1 MELLITYF
9 FATLLFVNMQDGNP
23 TIKSSQNEVPLLSFG
38 IVADVQYADIDHTGT
53 RFYRNSASKLQEAY
67 NTFRNDSVDFA
78 INLGD
83 LIDGNYDSFKPVLD
97 IILSSGIKTYHVTG
111 NHDYAV
117 DKNLKDNLPVMTGS
131 GKNYYSYKTGE
142 FRFIILD
149 GNEIS
154 TYASEN
160 KSIAEIAAGMLD
172 SLKAKGAINA
182 MQWNGGLSNNQI
194 TWLDNQLRKANKEK
208 EKVFLICHFPIYPEN
223 AHNLLNYN
231 ELLSLVEKYHNIIAW
246 FNGHNHAGNYG
257 NFNLIHFVTFRG
269 MVETEAENSFAIVD
283 VYKNKLW
290 IRGFG
295 REKSRILAY

>member
-1 MELLITYF
+1 MKLLITYF
-9 FATLLFVNMQDGNP
+9 FATLLFVYMQDGNQ
-23 TIKSSQNEVPLLSFG
+23 TVKSSQKEVPLLSFG
-38 IVADVQYADIDHTGT
+38 IVADVQYADIDQTGT

-67 NTFRNDSVDFA
+67 NAFTKDSVDFI

-83 LIDGNYDSFKPVLD
+83 LIDGNYDSFNPVMD
-97 IILSSGIKTYHVTG
+97 IIQSSGIKTYHVTG

-117 DKNLKDNLPVMTGS
+117 DKNLKDKLPVMTGS
-131 GKNYYSYKTGE
+131 GKNYYSFKSGE
-142 FRFIILD
+142 FRFIFLD

-160 KSIAEIAAGMLD
+160 RSIVEKASGMLD
-172 SLKAKGAINA
+172 SLKVGKAINA
-182 MQWNGGLSNNQI
+182 LEWNGGLSNNQI
-194 TWLDNQLRKANKEK
+194 NWLDDQLDEATKEK
-208 EKVFLICHFPIYPEN
+208 EKIFLICHFPIFPEN

-231 ELLSLVEKYHNIIAW
+231 ELLSMVEKYHNIIAW

-257 NFNLIHFVTFRG
+257 NFNLIHFLTFRG

-283 VYKNKLW
+283 VYKNKIW